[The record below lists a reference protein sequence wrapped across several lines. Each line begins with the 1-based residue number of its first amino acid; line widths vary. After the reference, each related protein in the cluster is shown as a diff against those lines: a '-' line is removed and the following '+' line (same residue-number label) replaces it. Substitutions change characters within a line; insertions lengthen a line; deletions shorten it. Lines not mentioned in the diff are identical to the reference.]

1 MREELLR
8 LGRTAMQRRWSWA
21 AATLCVVVLLIRFA
35 QIDASLP
42 YIYHPDERYVTK
54 PALRVL
60 QGPDRNPKFFN
71 YGSLPIYATA
81 AAISVGAVRAAR
93 HGELDRIQDL
103 RPSSHY
109 YAHPRVMGVA
119 RKLHAAVGV
128 LLLWLVGALAA
139 RTFKEPSLRILA
151 PLLVL
156 LLSPSFSRL
165 GWAYINVDVWAATF
179 SAATLVWLASTFHQR
194 NFTAQ
199 VLVPAALAAAAV
211 ASKYT
216 AAVIVIPCLLAIGL
230 QARNGHRILGAA
242 QFLALL
248 CGFFLL
254 FCPYALFDT
263 PRFLNAVLHE
273 AHHYATG
280 HRRFTVEAG
289 WPHLR
294 RIGET
299 VSSELGFLPAAA
311 IAVGLVGGFRVHA
324 RRTLLLVSFVGAAV
338 TLMSGQ
344 RVFFPRNLTSI
355 LAVLAPIAAYGLLL
369 LLRWSRSVL
378 GKLVSPRWRGHSL
391 LALQAAVVPPVILLP
406 IGVDRFVTQ
415 VTPAKDTRNQAVEL
429 LEAHLRSNDIV
440 LVDRNLHGDWRAL
453 PRKVVVRTIDVAQ
466 AGDRQLGG
474 NLLVL
479 AERSK
484 VSGPL
489 KRRLK
494 NAELLAHLRR
504 PEHGTRFDGATLR
517 VYRLAPPREVEARR

>member
-1 MREELLR
+1 
-8 LGRTAMQRRWSWA
+8 
-21 AATLCVVVLLIRFA
+21 
-35 QIDASLP
+35 
-42 YIYHPDERYVTK
+42 
-54 PALRVL
+54 
-60 QGPDRNPKFFN
+60 
-71 YGSLPIYATA
+71 
-81 AAISVGAVRAAR
+81 
-93 HGELDRIQDL
+93 
-103 RPSSHY
+103 
-109 YAHPRVMGVA
+109 
-119 RKLHAAVGV
+119 
-128 LLLWLVGALAA
+128 
-139 RTFKEPSLRILA
+139 
-151 PLLVL
+151 
-156 LLSPSFSRL
+156 
-165 GWAYINVDVWAATF
+165 
-179 SAATLVWLASTFHQR
+179 
-194 NFTAQ
+194 
-199 VLVPAALAAAAV
+199 
-211 ASKYT
+211 
-216 AAVIVIPCLLAIGL
+216 
-230 QARNGHRILGAA
+230 
-242 QFLALL
+242 
-248 CGFFLL
+248 
-254 FCPYALFDT
+254 
-263 PRFLNAVLHE
+263 
-273 AHHYATG
+273 
-280 HRRFTVEAG
+280 
-289 WPHLR
+289 
-294 RIGET
+294 IGET

-517 VYRLAPPREVEARR
+517 VYRLAPPRAVEARR